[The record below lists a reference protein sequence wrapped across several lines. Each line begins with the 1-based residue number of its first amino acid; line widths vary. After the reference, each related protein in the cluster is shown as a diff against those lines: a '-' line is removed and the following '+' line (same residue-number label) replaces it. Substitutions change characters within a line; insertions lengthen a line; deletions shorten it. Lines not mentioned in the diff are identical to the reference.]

1 MDFESEKIY
10 LITMSVVRSLLNKGL
25 ISNEEYIKVSEVF
38 IKKYNSILGK
48 ALTELI

>member
-1 MDFESEKIY
+1 MNFESEKMY
-10 LITMSVVRSLLNKGL
+10 LITMSIVRSLLNKGL
-25 ISNEEYIKVSEVF
+25 ISNEEYTTISAVF